1 MYNIILTPLDGSK
14 RSESILPHVE
24 EMARKFN
31 SKVFLLRVEESPL
44 SLDIDEVVD
53 LSRCHAEF
61 NQRRERAESYL
72 TDQQKEFHKQGIEV
86 ETRITFGSVVKEILD
101 TAEDIQADIIAM
113 ASHGITGL
121 TRTFYGSVAAGVLQR
136 IDRPLFLIRSRAAK

>member
-31 SKVFLLRVEESPL
+31 SKVFLLRVEEPPL

-61 NQRRERAESYL
+61 NHRKERA
-72 TDQQKEFHKQGIEV
+72 
-86 ETRITFGSVVKEILD
+86 
-101 TAEDIQADIIAM
+101 
-113 ASHGITGL
+113 
-121 TRTFYGSVAAGVLQR
+121 
-136 IDRPLFLIRSRAAK
+136 

>member
-14 RSESILPHVE
+14 RSEAILPHVE

-31 SKVFLLRVEESPL
+31 SKVFLLRVEDPPL
-44 SLDIDEVVD
+44 TLDFDEVVD
-53 LSRCHAEF
+53 LSRCHEEF
-61 NQRRERAESYL
+61 NQRKDQAKSYL
-72 TDQQKEFHKQGIEV
+72 TERQKEFHEKGIKA
-86 ETRITFGSVVKEILD
+86 ETRITFGSVVKEILN
-101 TAEDIQADIIAM
+101 TATDIHADIIAM

-136 IDRPLFLIRSRAAK
+136 VDRPLFLIRSRGFE

>member
-14 RSESILPHVE
+14 RSEAILPHVE

-31 SKVFLLRVEESPL
+31 SKVFLLRVEEPPL
-44 SLDIDEVVD
+44 TLGFDEVVD
-53 LSRCHAEF
+53 LSRCHEEF
-61 NQRRERAESYL
+61 NQRRGRAESYL
-72 TDQQKEFHKQGIEV
+72 TARQKEFHKKGIEA
-86 ETRITFGSVVKEILD
+86 ETRITFGSVVKEIIN
-101 TAEDIQADIIAM
+101 TATDIQADIIAM

-136 IDRPLFLIRSRAAK
+136 VDRPLFLIRSRDTE